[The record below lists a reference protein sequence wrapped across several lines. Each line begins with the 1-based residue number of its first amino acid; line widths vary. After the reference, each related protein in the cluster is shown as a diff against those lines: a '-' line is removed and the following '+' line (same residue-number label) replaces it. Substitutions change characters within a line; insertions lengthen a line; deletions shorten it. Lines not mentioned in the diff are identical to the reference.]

1 MKICPKCNNPHEKSG
16 VFCSRSCANSRG
28 PRTEEFK
35 IKVREKITL
44 PRNKTF
50 CMECGTEFIQKK
62 SHNGQK
68 FCSKKCVSLKNNR
81 LKSIYGL
88 SDKTKNKM
96 SETRKKMFA
105 EGKINVTGGT
115 TKWLEYKDFKVQ
127 GSYELRTCYILD
139 NWKNLGLIKDWKY
152 TNKRITY
159 TNIYG
164 KTATYL
170 LDFKL
175 ITNNEKEIFV
185 ETKGFI
191 RENDELKW
199 EMCSKL
205 GMTLKVWFLS
215 DIEIAEKINTA
226 ESLNNFL
233 IIGDI

>member
-1 MKICPKCNNPHEKSG
+1 MKICPKCNVIHEKSG
-16 VFCSRSCANSRG
+16 IFCSRSCANSRG

-35 IKVREKITL
+35 NKVREKITL

-50 CMECGTEFIQKK
+50 CIECGIEFTQKR
-62 SHNGQK
+62 SHNEQK
-68 FCSKKCVSLKNNR
+68 FCSKRCVSLKNNR

-88 SDKTKNKM
+88 SDKTKKKM

-105 EGKINVTGGT
+105 EGVINVTGGT
-115 TKWLEYKDFKVQ
+115 TKWLKYKDCKVQ

-139 NWKNLGLIKDWKY
+139 NWKNLDLIKDWEY

-159 TNIYG
+159 TNISG

-175 ITNNEKEIFV
+175 IANDEKEIFL

-205 GMTLKVWFLS
+205 GMTLKVWFSS
-215 DIEIAEKINTA
+215 DIKIAESINDI
-226 ESLNNFL
+226 ESLNRFL
-233 IIGDI
+233 ITGNI